1 MKVIGY
7 MRVSTDRQAAEDK
20 YGLEAQ
26 RADIIA
32 YCEKEKWEI
41 IDWVV
46 DRGES
51 GAHERPGF
59 DEIIYGDV
67 ANPPVEKVVVGKSDR
82 VARNI
87 EVYYYYKMMLR
98 KKDIEL
104 VSVAEDFGKM
114 GAFANMLEGFTICVA
129 EMEREN
135 INKRTSSGRKIKASK
150 GGYSGGKAPFGY
162 KPEKGELVIDEN
174 EARTVRRIFAL
185 RDEGLSYRKICDRL
199 KEEGYKTRTGKDF
212 VPGLLSLILNNEK
225 TYRGFYR
232 YGGGEWV
239 EGRQEPILTD

>member
-26 RADIIA
+26 RADIVA

-51 GAHERPGF
+51 GAYERPGF

-82 VARNI
+82 VARDI
-87 EVYYYYKMMLR
+87 EVYFYYKMMLR
-98 KKDIEL
+98 KKNIEL
-104 VSVAEDFGKM
+104 ISVTEDFGKM
-114 GAFANMLEGFTICVA
+114 GVFSHMLESFTICVA

-150 GGYSGGKAPFGY
+150 GGYSGGSAPFGY
-162 KPEKGELVIDEN
+162 KVVNGELVIDP
-174 EARTVRRIFAL
+174 EAAKAVRMIFKMV
-185 RDEGLSYRKICDRL
+185 DDGVGYRAICAKL
-199 KEEGYKTRTGKDF
+199 KEMGVKTQRGGQF
-212 VPGLLSLILNNEK
+212 APGTLTHIIKNKK
-225 TYRGFYR
+225 TYQGYYK
-232 YGGGEWV
+232 YGDMGWV
-239 EGRQEPILTD
+239 KGKHKPILTE